1 MKFRATILTVAD
13 VSHIRQLPDSYASM
27 ILLDVHEGRIEK
39 GDMAQFNSM
48 NREVLDV
55 ATNTD
60 FFDEYVEGSIG
71 IAIGGDPID
80 GEDNIGRS
88 LIVAEEG

>member
-13 VSHIRQLPDSYASM
+13 VSHIRQLPASYASM

-39 GDMAQFNSM
+39 GDMAQFNGI

-60 FFDEYVEGSIG
+60 FFDKYVEGSIG

-88 LIVAEEG
+88 LIVAEAG